1 MIQRKQSIWLLLSAL
16 CGAGVFLFDLYKGEM
31 KTGEVLQG
39 KALTVQEHF
48 PFVLIA
54 VVMSLLP
61 LVTIFMFRDRKRQV
75 RMAAMGIVANL
86 SFISLMLFTITRW
99 QSATPPLLGGS
110 YGVGSVLPVISVI
123 LLVMAI
129 VGIRGDEK
137 LVRSVDRLR

>member
-1 MIQRKQSIWLLLSAL
+1 MIQRKQSLWLLLAAL
-16 CGAGVFLFDLYKGEM
+16 CGAGVFLFPLYKGEI
-31 KTGEVLQG
+31 KSGEVLQG
-39 KALTVQEHF
+39 KALMVPEHF

-75 RMAAMGIVANL
+75 RMTAIGIVANL
-86 SFISLMLFTITRW
+86 SFISLMLITITRW
-99 QSATPPLLGGS
+99 QSAAPPLLGGS
-110 YGVGSVLPVISVI
+110 YGVGSVLPVMAII

-129 VGIRGDEK
+129 VGIRSDEK